1 MLDFFIRHNNV
12 PFVEESVMT
21 KPYDT
26 AREERDYLLEYKS
39 IDLGSLYREEIL
51 GIPLDNVTRD
61 EAVAVIMDLIEKKNG
76 PQHIFFLDP
85 EKLMRIRS
93 RKKLKFIVED
103 ARMILADG
111 AGLLW
116 GSEKLGHP
124 LKERIP
130 MIAFLMDVIRLSVKK
145 DFTIY
150 LLGSRSE
157 HLEKVFMNLQK
168 SFPGVRII
176 GRQSGYFNPARE
188 SLIKESLRKSAPDL
202 IFLGM
207 GFPLQEKWFREN
219 KAHLSNAVVVGV
231 DGAFDILSGKIK
243 KGPDWA
249 QTRGLIWLWRSVSR
263 PWNVLRFYRML
274 SYYIKIFFTAMF
286 KKKDA
291 F

>member
-1 MLDFFIRHNNV
+1 
-12 PFVEESVMT
+12 MT

-39 IDLGSLYREEIL
+39 INLDSLGRENIL
-51 GIPLDNVTRD
+51 DIPVDNVTRD
-61 EAVAVIMDLIEKKNG
+61 EAVAVVMDLIEKKNG
-76 PQHIFFLDP
+76 PQHIFFIDP

-93 RKKLKFIVED
+93 RKKLKFITEE
-103 ARMILADG
+103 ARLILPDG

-116 GSEKLGHP
+116 AAQKQGYP

-145 DFTIY
+145 NFTIY
-150 LLGSRSE
+150 LLGSKTE
-157 HLEKVFMNLQK
+157 YLERVYANLQK

-207 GFPLQEKWFREN
+207 GFPLQEKWIREN
-219 KAHLSNAVVVGV
+219 REHLSNAIVIGV

-249 QTRGLIWLWRSVSR
+249 QTSGLIWFWRSIAR
-263 PWNVLRFYRML
+263 PWNVLRFTRMAAFFFMIIAR
-274 SYYIKIFFTAMF
+274 SIF
-286 KKKDA
+286 KGKD
-291 F
+291 